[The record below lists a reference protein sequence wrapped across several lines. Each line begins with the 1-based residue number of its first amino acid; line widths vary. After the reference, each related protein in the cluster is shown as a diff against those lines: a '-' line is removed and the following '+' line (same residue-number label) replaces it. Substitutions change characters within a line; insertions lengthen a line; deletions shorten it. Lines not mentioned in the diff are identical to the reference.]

1 MFYRHHSRVNPQ
13 AKDIVKLLIISGRS
27 GSGKST
33 ALNMLEDHGYY
44 CIDNLPA
51 SLLPALAQRV
61 TADAIDLSR
70 VAVSIDARNI
80 PSDLKQVPQIIDQL
94 HLTSLKTEIIFLDAR
109 SPTLIKRFSESRRKH
124 PLTTDRIGLREAI
137 NMETELLEPIALLA
151 SLSIDTSDMS
161 LHQLRDN
168 IKTRV
173 VERED
178 SGLALLFESF
188 GYKHGVPIDAD
199 IVYDVRCLPNPY
211 WEKKLR
217 ALTGLDADVGAWLQA
232 QPEVQA
238 MYEDLCQYL
247 EKWLPKFAENN
258 RSYMTVAIGCTGGQH
273 RSVFLS
279 ERLREHFSGKIK
291 NVQVLH
297 RELRRREIA

>member
-1 MFYRHHSRVNPQ
+1 M
-13 AKDIVKLLIISGRS
+13 KLLIISGRS

-61 TADAIDLSR
+61 SEQSAELPL

-80 PSDLKQVPQIIDQL
+80 PSDLEQVPEIIERLKQM
-94 HLTSLKTEIIFLDAR
+94 SLRTEIIFLDAS

-124 PLTTDRIGLREAI
+124 PLTTEKIGLRQAI
-137 NMETELLEPIALLA
+137 NIETVLLEQIALLA
-151 SLSIDTSDMS
+151 SLSIDTSSMS
-161 LHQLRDN
+161 LHQLRDT

-173 VERED
+173 VERDD
-178 SGLALLFESF
+178 SGLALMFESF

-199 IVYDVRCLPNPY
+199 IVFDVRCLPNPY
-211 WEKKLR
+211 WEPELR
-217 ALTGLDADVGAWLQA
+217 PLSGRDA
-232 QPEVQA
+232 PVQNWFRTHA
-238 MYEDLCQYL
+238 SVESMYEDLCQYL
-247 EKWLPKFAENN
+247 LKWLPRFEENN

-273 RSVFLS
+273 RSVYLS
-279 ERLREHFSGKIK
+279 ERLRAHFADKIK
-291 NVQVLH
+291 NVQVMH
-297 RELRRREIA
+297 RELNRKETA

>member
-1 MFYRHHSRVNPQ
+1 M
-13 AKDIVKLLIISGRS
+13 KLLIISGRS

-61 TADAIDLSR
+61 SDQSTELPL

-80 PSDLKQVPQIIDQL
+80 PSDLTQVPEIIEQL
-94 HLTSLKTEIIFLDAR
+94 KLKSLRTEIIYLDAS

-124 PLTTDRIGLREAI
+124 PLTTEKIGLRQAI
-137 NMETELLEPIALLA
+137 NIETKLLEQIALLA
-151 SLSIDTSDMS
+151 SLSIDTSSMS
-161 LHQLRDN
+161 LHQLRDT

-173 VERED
+173 VERDD
-178 SGLALLFESF
+178 SGLALMFESF
-188 GYKHGVPIDAD
+188 GYKYGVPIDAD
-199 IVYDVRCLPNPY
+199 VVFDVRCLPNPY
-211 WEKKLR
+211 WEPDLR
-217 ALTGLDADVGAWLQA
+217 PLSGLDAPVQNWLSSQNTV
-232 QPEVQA
+232 ES

-247 EKWLPKFAENN
+247 LKWLPKFEENN

-273 RSVFLS
+273 RSVYLS
-279 ERLREHFSGKIK
+279 ERLKRHFADKIK
-291 NVQVLH
+291 NVQVMH
-297 RELRRREIA
+297 RELIRRETA

>member
-1 MFYRHHSRVNPQ
+1 M
-13 AKDIVKLLIISGRS
+13 KLLIISGRS

-61 TADAIDLSR
+61 SDQSTELPL

-80 PSDLKQVPQIIDQL
+80 PSDLTQVPEIIEQL
-94 HLTSLKTEIIFLDAR
+94 KLKSLRTEIIYLDAS

-124 PLTTDRIGLREAI
+124 PLTTEKIGLRQAI
-137 NMETELLEPIALLA
+137 NIETKLLEQIALLA
-151 SLSIDTSDMS
+151 SLSIDTSNMS
-161 LHQLRDN
+161 LHQLRDT

-173 VERED
+173 VERDD
-178 SGLALLFESF
+178 SGLALMFESF
-188 GYKHGVPIDAD
+188 GYKYGVPIDAD
-199 IVYDVRCLPNPY
+199 VVFDVRCLPNPY
-211 WEKKLR
+211 WEPDLR
-217 ALTGLDADVGAWLQA
+217 PLSGLDAPVQNWLSSQNTV
-232 QPEVQA
+232 ES

-247 EKWLPKFAENN
+247 LKWLPKFEENN

-273 RSVFLS
+273 RSVYLS
-279 ERLREHFSGKIK
+279 ERLKRHFADKIK
-291 NVQVLH
+291 NVQVMH
-297 RELRRREIA
+297 RELIRRETA